1 MRINL
6 SITYT
11 MQRNNLSWMMLSIL
25 ILVAGSCQPPKKTA
39 EEMEKNYTGI
49 IPAGESYTSVSPEKL
64 TTRLNSYA
72 PFDLTTDISHLTDK
86 QRQIISILY
95 DVAGIM
101 DQLFWM
107 QSVGP
112 KEAFM
117 AKITDPELKK
127 FAAINYGPWDR
138 LDGNSPFIAQA
149 GAKPAGAN
157 FYPADMTREEFEALA
172 DTNKNSL
179 YTLLRRSDDGSLKVV
194 WYHEAYAGLLKRASD
209 LMKQAAALAEDPG
222 LKKYLEL
229 RAGALLTSD
238 YQPSD
243 FAWMEMKQSEI
254 DFVVGP
260 IENYEDGLFG
270 YKAAFESFILIKDP
284 VWSQRLAKY
293 AAMLP
298 DLQRGLPVPEEYK
311 KEIPGTDADLNAY
324 DVVFYAGDCNAG
336 SKTIAINLPNDEEV
350 QLQKGSRKLQ
360 LKNAMQAKFD
370 KIMVPIAN
378 LLIAEE
384 QRSHVTFNAFF
395 ENTMFH
401 EVAHAMGV
409 KNTINGR
416 GPARTALKEAYSSIE
431 EGKADIM
438 GLYLVTKLYEMGELT
453 EGEVMDNYVT
463 FFAGIFRSSRFG
475 AASAHGK
482 ANMMRFN
489 FFEQEGAFTR
499 SEDGLYTVNFD
510 KAQAAMVKLVERIVT
525 IQGNGDYETAKKW
538 IEEEGIVKPQ
548 LQADLDRINAANI
561 PVDIIF
567 NQGKQMVG
575 L

>member
-1 MRINL
+1 MIAAL
-6 SITYT
+6 A
-11 MQRNNLSWMMLSIL
+11 
-25 ILVAGSCQPPKKTA
+25 VAAGSCQPPQKTEA
-39 EEMEKNYTGI
+39 EMEKDYCGI
-49 IPAGESYTSVSPEKL
+49 VPAGDSYTAVSAENL
-64 TTRLNSYA
+64 TARLNSFA
-72 PFDLTTDISHLTDK
+72 PFDLTSDISHLTDK
-86 QRQIISILY
+86 EKQIVAILY

-101 DQLFWM
+101 DELFWL
-107 QSVGP
+107 QALGQKDIFLP
-112 KEAFM
+112 KIA
-117 AKITDPELKK
+117 DPELKK
-127 FAAINYGPWDR
+127 FAGINYGPWDR
-138 LDGNSPFIAQA
+138 LGGNEPFMA
-149 GAKPAGAN
+149 GYGPKPAGAN
-157 FYPADMTREEFEALA
+157 FYPANMTKEEFEALA
-172 DTNKNSL
+172 DPNKSSL
-179 YTLLRRSDDGSLKVV
+179 YTLIRRNDDGTLRVV
-194 WYHEAYAGLLKRASD
+194 WYHDAYATQLQKAAG
-209 LMKQAAALAEDPG
+209 LMKQAAALAEDAG

-229 RAGALLTSD
+229 RSEALLTSN

-243 FAWMEMKQSEI
+243 FAWMEMRQSNI

-270 YKAAFESFILIKDP
+270 YKAAFESYVLLKDP

-311 KEIPGTDADLNAY
+311 KEIPGADADLNAY
-324 DVVFYAGDCNAG
+324 DVVYYAGDCNAG

-370 KIMVPIAN
+370 KILIPIAN
-378 LLIAEE
+378 LLITEE
-384 QRSHVTFNAFF
+384 QRKHVTFNAFF

-409 KNTINGR
+409 KNTINDK
-416 GPARTALKEAYSSIE
+416 GPARIALKEMYSSIE

-438 GLYLVTKLYEMGELT
+438 GLYLVTRLYEMGELT
-453 EGEVMDNYVT
+453 EGVVMDNYVT

-499 SEDGLYTVNFD
+499 SADGLYTVD
-510 KAQAAMVKLVERIVT
+510 MAKAQAAMIKLVEKIIR
-525 IQGNGDYETAKKW
+525 IQGDGDYEAAKKW
-538 IEEEGIVKPQ
+538 VEEEGVVKPQ
-548 LQADLDRINAANI
+548 LQADLDRINAAGI

-567 NQGKQMVG
+567 NQGKQMLG